1 MRNTDKDEL
10 LLSLLAE
17 NARTPVSELA
27 RRLGLSRTTVQAR
40 IERLER
46 GGVIAGY
53 TVRMSTAAERALVRA
68 YVMITVKP
76 KHAVPTIAELKEI
89 REVRTLHS
97 ISGEVDLMAV
107 VAAGSVA
114 ALDAVVDR
122 IGALEGVERTQT
134 SVIMATKFDR

>member
-1 MRNTDKDEL
+1 MKNIDKDQL

-17 NARTPVSELA
+17 NARAPVSELA

-68 YVMITVKP
+68 CVMITVKP
-76 KHAVPTIAELKEI
+76 KHAVPTVAELKDI

-97 ISGEVDLMAV
+97 ISGEVDLMAM

-114 ALDAVVDR
+114 ELDAVVDR

>member
-1 MRNTDKDEL
+1 MDKDEL

-17 NARTPVSELA
+17 NARMPVSELA

-53 TVRMSTAAERALVRA
+53 TVRLSTAAERTLVRA
-68 YVMITVKP
+68 FVMITVKP
-76 KHAVPTIAELKEI
+76 KHAVPTIAELKDI

-114 ALDAVVDR
+114 ALDDVVDR

>member
-1 MRNTDKDEL
+1 
-10 LLSLLAE
+10 
-17 NARTPVSELA
+17 
-27 RRLGLSRTTVQAR
+27 
-40 IERLER
+40 
-46 GGVIAGY
+46 
-53 TVRMSTAAERALVRA
+53 
-68 YVMITVKP
+68 MITVKP